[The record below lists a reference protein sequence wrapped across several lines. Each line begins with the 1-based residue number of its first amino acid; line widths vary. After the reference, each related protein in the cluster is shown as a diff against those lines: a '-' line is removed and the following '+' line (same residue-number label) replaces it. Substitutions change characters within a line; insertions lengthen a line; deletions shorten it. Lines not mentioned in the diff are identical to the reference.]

1 MQCSQL
7 VKYVLFLYCHV
18 LKHYYLGMK
27 YSGQNSIKF
36 GILTAGELCPIG
48 ILPCAETVL
57 YSIMKQ
63 YYSPGQ
69 HSIQFGNEYSVLFLY
84 CHVLKQYYLGI
95 KYSGQNS
102 IKFGNEYSEL
112 IKYVLLV
119 YCHMLK
125 PYYLGMKYSCR
136 NTTKLGNKYSAG

>member
-1 MQCSQL
+1 MLKQYYLGIKYSGQNSIKFGNKYSQL

-48 ILPCAETVL
+48 IQPCAETVL
-57 YSIMKQ
+57 YSIMKE

-69 HSIQFGNEYSVLFLY
+69 HSIQFGNEYSVLVKYVLFVY
-84 CHVLKQYYLGI
+84 CHVLKQYYLG
-95 KYSGQNS
+95 
-102 IKFGNEYSEL
+102 
-112 IKYVLLV
+112 
-119 YCHMLK
+119 
-125 PYYLGMKYSCR
+125 MKYSCQNCIR
-136 NTTKLGNKYSAG
+136 F